1 MMAQHQMMN
10 RNNSMNNTMSSNG
23 QPPQQQMAPP
33 PSILNQSQMVQMPVQ
48 PTNQGLLATQQ
59 QQQAILNQSMSQIS
73 MGTGS
78 VASSS
83 APQFADMQY
92 AKAYFDEIQAMFVSP
107 DFKTAKR
114 REKKEMVG
122 NAIYKHVEKLVGD
135 QRAPKIT
142 GMLIDLPE
150 AELNYSISQWVH
162 FEQKVMSALQL
173 ITQSAQDPN
182 QAQQQD
188 PSNQAPAG
196 ASSAQESK
204 AEGVQAP

>member
-1 MMAQHQMMN
+1 MHNQQMMN

-23 QPPQQQMAPP
+23 QPPHQQMAPP
-33 PSILNQSQMVQMPVQ
+33 PSILNQNQMGQMPVQ
-48 PTNQGLLATQQ
+48 PTGQGHLNAQQ
-59 QQQAILNQSMSQIS
+59 QQQAILNQSMSQVS

-78 VASSS
+78 VASST
-83 APQFADMQY
+83 APQYADMQY

-182 QAQQQD
+182 QAPQQD

-204 AEGVQAP
+204 AEGVAAP

>member
-1 MMAQHQMMN
+1 MMN
-10 RNNSMNNTMSSNG
+10 RNNSMNNTISSNG
-23 QPPQQQMAPP
+23 QPPHQQMAPP
-33 PSILNQSQMVQMPVQ
+33 PSILNQNQMAQMPVQ
-48 PTNQGLLATQQ
+48 PTSQGHLNAQQ
-59 QQQAILNQSMSQIS
+59 QQQAILNQSMSQVS

-78 VASSS
+78 VASST
-83 APQFADMQY
+83 APQYADMQY

>member
-1 MMAQHQMMN
+1 MMN
-10 RNNSMNNTMSSNG
+10 RNNSMSNTISSSG

-33 PSILNQSQMVQMPVQ
+33 PSILNQSQMVQMPMQ
-48 PTNQGLLATQQ
+48 PTSQGLPTPQ
-59 QQQAILNQSMSQIS
+59 QQQAILNQSVSQIS
-73 MGTGS
+73 MGTAS
-78 VASSS
+78 VASST
-83 APQFADMQY
+83 APQFADLPY

>member
-10 RNNSMNNTMSSNG
+10 RNNSMSNTMSSGG

-33 PSILNQSQMVQMPVQ
+33 PSILNQQQMVQMPMQ
-48 PTNQGLLATQQ
+48 PTNQGLPTPQQ
-59 QQQAILNQSMSQIS
+59 QQQAILNQSMSQVS
-73 MGTGS
+73 ATAS
-78 VASSS
+78 VASST
-83 APQFADMQY
+83 APQFADMPY

-182 QAQQQD
+182 QAPQQD

-196 ASSAQESK
+196 ASSAQEVK